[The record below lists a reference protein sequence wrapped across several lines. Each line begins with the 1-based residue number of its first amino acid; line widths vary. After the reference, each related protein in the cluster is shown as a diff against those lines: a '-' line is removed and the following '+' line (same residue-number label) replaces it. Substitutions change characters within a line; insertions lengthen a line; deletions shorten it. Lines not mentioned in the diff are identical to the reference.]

1 MLRKHI
7 RNIISAALVIL
18 ALSAFAAYA
27 DVEYKGSRKSDKYHF
42 ATCRYVK
49 TIKEKNLITFNS
61 VKEALDAGYSPC
73 KVCNPPQT
81 DSNKSENK

>member
-7 RNIISAALVIL
+7 RNIISAAIVIL
-18 ALSAFAAYA
+18 VFSAFAAYA

-61 VKEALDAGYSPC
+61 VKEAIDAGYFPC
-73 KVCNPPQT
+73 KVCAPPQE
-81 DSNKSENK
+81 DKPKSENK